1 MNIMLKKFK
10 KKFNSCNKKLPS
22 SVIFVFFSIVN
33 KPVYGKV
40 DTKKK
45 DENADKFLLN
55 KL

>member
-1 MNIMLKKFK
+1 MNIIFKKN

-40 DTKKK
+40 DTKK